1 MFGVSN
7 VTNRM
12 DPNSLRSRLFVGN
25 LNTLHMQKPELE
37 AIFQQYGKIIGLSV
51 HKGYAFIQYA
61 NEMSA
66 RAALNG
72 EDEKVYFNMIL
83 DVSLASEPKTRKR
96 GRSYTGSLLCSDQP
110 NLVDLAFQSQ
120 AALAA
125 IGGQFSQLGFLPQQ
139 QNSHQYRSPSFNLP
153 GIIGAPLLSSA
164 PKFHRTSPPNHVS
177 STSQQKNRTFVTP
190 QSVNTASTPKRTRLE
205 NPASSNF
212 FGSRLPSVDSPK
224 SPKSPIS
231 LDPSSS
237 NPNSKSLESPGSS
250 DSVISD
256 KLSGMTVDNG
266 LDLQSFLRSSVT
278 IDRNSVIDFNE
289 YSAVQIP
296 CIFHGPI
303 SQIASSESEESLTP
317 HETSRNRETRL
328 PVPTTTTPEQT
339 NQPIPSS
346 SSNPNLEDIL
356 ICGRCRR
363 LFDTIDDLL
372 SHKTKNS
379 CVIEVKNSG
388 SEHSCRCKALG
399 EPESL
404 GCLFCSE
411 KLLSS
416 WELLEHCR
424 LKHNLTVYRVP
435 KRCKSGFCSTSE
447 RKTPTITPISDQGS
461 SKKKEE
467 YDLEKKPSGS
477 QKSLEKESKCQDALF
492 ESVEIVDSPD
502 PSNKVITISSD
513 EENVGVDSEGR
524 QTE

>member
-96 GRSYTGSLLCSDQP
+96 GRSYTGSLLCDQP

-266 LDLQSFLRSSVT
+266 LDLQSS
-278 IDRNSVIDFNE
+278 
-289 YSAVQIP
+289 
-296 CIFHGPI
+296 
-303 SQIASSESEESLTP
+303 SSESEESLTP